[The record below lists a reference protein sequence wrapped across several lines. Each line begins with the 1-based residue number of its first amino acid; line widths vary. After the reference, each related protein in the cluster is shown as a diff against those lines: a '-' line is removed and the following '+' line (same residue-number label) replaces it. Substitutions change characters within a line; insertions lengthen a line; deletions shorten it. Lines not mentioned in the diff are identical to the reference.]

1 MAMLNNQSIY
11 ILYYIYYII
20 YYILY
25 IIYYILY
32 IIYYILYIIYYK
44 YIHSYSIWATSEV
57 SFWLPRPPSSTP
69 AMWPS
74 SLVPPLDDF
83 GDFYSN
89 VYWFLWIFID
99 FYYLMDFLMAVYGC
113 LSMFMDVF
121 MYFLM
126 AVYGFMMVN
135 MYGAIFSGLYMTAM
149 VDYNCIIFVCIC
161 FYLIIIFVYL

>member
-1 MAMLNNQSIY
+1 MSI
-11 ILYYIYYII
+11 
-20 YYILY
+20 
-25 IIYYILY
+25 
-32 IIYYILYIIYYK
+32 
-44 YIHSYSIWATSEV
+44 
-57 SFWLPRPPSSTP
+57 
-69 AMWPS
+69 
-74 SLVPPLDDF
+74 
-83 GDFYSN
+83 DFYG
-89 VYWFLWIFID
+89 FLWIFID
-99 FYYLMDFLMAVYGC
+99 LMDFLMAVYGC